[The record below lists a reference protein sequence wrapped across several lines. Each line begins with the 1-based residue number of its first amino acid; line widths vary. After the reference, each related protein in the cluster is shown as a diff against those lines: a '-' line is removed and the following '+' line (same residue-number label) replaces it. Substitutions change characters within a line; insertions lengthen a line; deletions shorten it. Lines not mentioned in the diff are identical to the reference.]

1 MTLTC
6 VSPFQGLPGDKGKD
20 GERGLPGMQ
29 GSPGPPGHPG
39 PMVSTF
45 QPLKARANFM
55 KHYSRCRSS
64 YCPQLTF
71 VITFDFVFQGEPG
84 NDGAAGKDVSNA

>member
-1 MTLTC
+1 
-6 VSPFQGLPGDKGKD
+6 
-20 GERGLPGMQ
+20 
-29 GSPGPPGHPG
+29 
-39 PMVSTF
+39 
-45 QPLKARANFM
+45 M